1 MEHACAAPLSLGLQL
16 ACIPD
21 PYPSAREWMR
31 IQEPT
36 LGYRVL
42 AACSPLDAKSIA
54 AESAVVAILEI
65 APDTVEETGGSIGKD
80 EDDGKEVEGCIIRY
94 PPPWTTFWSLNSR
107 WNSIICANI

>member
-1 MEHACAAPLSLGLQL
+1 MHVPPPLAWGYNWRVYQT
-16 ACIPD
+16 
-21 PYPSAREWMR
+21 PYPSARKWMH